1 MFNHDA
7 EMVASVIV
15 FSGHV
20 QRGGIPGVEPELSG
34 GITDLIC
41 PGGGDGGR
49 LGIPQ
54 EKLENIAG

>member
-7 EMVASVIV
+7 EMVASLIV
-15 FSGHV
+15 FSEHV
-20 QRGGIPGVEPELSG
+20 QRGGIPRVEPELSG

-41 PGGGDGGR
+41 PGGDGGR